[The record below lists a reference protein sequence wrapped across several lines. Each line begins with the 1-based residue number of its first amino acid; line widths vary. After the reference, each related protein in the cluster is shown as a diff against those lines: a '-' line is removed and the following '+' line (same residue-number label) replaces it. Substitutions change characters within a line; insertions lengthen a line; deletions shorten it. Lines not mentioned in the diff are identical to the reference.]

1 MVEDERRVQHEDL
14 DHRLQNL
21 AMQLFLKSSTYCTA
35 VLKRV
40 RSNLSNGYACSVADC
55 SVAVKASREG
65 LQTVLRCRANASAK
79 SFPSINLNQF
89 FGPEE
94 RTENGQDDA

>member
-40 RSNLSNGYACSVADC
+40 RSNLSHGYACSVADC

-65 LQTVLRCRANASAK
+65 LRTGWISSDVAWPQ
-79 SFPSINLNQF
+79 
-89 FGPEE
+89 EE
-94 RTENGQDDA
+94 DETRV